1 MEAKDLT
8 IREILATNCKKTIE
22 VELETEKCTVKAS
35 VPMGTSMGKYEVI
48 SLPVKEVL
56 KKFQEVKKNFILENF
71 YSLEEVDVKLRDID
85 KTPNFSKIGGN
96 LALAISSVYLKAF
109 AMHNGQE
116 VFEYFSEGKMPKPLS
131 NVAGGWGEE
140 SEIQEFLLLPE
151 RQKSFKDSIF
161 RIAVAYLELGN
172 ILKKV
177 DKTFKFSKNY
187 ESGWVN
193 NLSTEKLLKILSD
206 LCKTYR
212 LRIGMDV
219 AASDR
224 WNGKTYRGRTKEK
237 HKKFISKLIKKF
249 DILFMED
256 PFHQDDFDSFSWLT
270 KKFKNTIVCGDDL
283 YVTNPERLKIG
294 IEKKA
299 TNAILIKP
307 NQIGTITDTIKVID
321 MAKKHKMTTVISHR
335 SGTTDETLLCHLAVG
350 LGCDLAKF
358 GISGERIIK
367 INELLRIEE
376 KLHP

>member
-1 MEAKDLT
+1 LEAKNLT

-22 VELETEKCTVKAS
+22 VELETEKYDVRAS
-35 VPMGTSMGKYEVI
+35 VPMGTSTGKYEAI
-48 SLPVKEVL
+48 SLPVKEAL

-71 YSLEEVDVKLRDID
+71 YSQEEVDAKLRDID

-96 LALAISSVYLKAF
+96 LALAISSAYLKAF

-116 VFEYFSEGKMPKPLS
+116 VFEYFSGRKMPRPLC

-151 RQKSFKDSIF
+151 RQKSFKDVVF
-161 RIAVAYLELGN
+161 RISNAYLDLGK
-172 ILKKV
+172 ILKKK
-177 DKTFKFSKNY
+177 DKAFKFSKNY
-187 ESGWVN
+187 ESGWVTS
-193 NLSTEKLLKILSD
+193 LSTEKLLKILSD
-206 LCKTYR
+206 LCKDYK

-224 WNGKTYRGRTKEK
+224 WNGKKYRGRNEK
-237 HKKFISKLIKKF
+237 KHRDFISKLIKKF

-270 KKFKNTIVCGDDL
+270 RKFKNTIVCGDDL
-283 YVTNPERLKIG
+283 YVTNPERLRIG
-294 IEKKA
+294 IEKNA
-299 TNAILIKP
+299 TNAVLIKP
-307 NQIGTITDTIKVID
+307 NQIGTITDTIKVVN

-376 KLHP
+376 KLHL